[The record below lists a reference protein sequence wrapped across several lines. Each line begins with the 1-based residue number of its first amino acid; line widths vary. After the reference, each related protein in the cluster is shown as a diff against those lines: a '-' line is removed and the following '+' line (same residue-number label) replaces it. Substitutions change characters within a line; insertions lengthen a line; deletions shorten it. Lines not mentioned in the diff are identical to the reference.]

1 MTVSWPNNEGNRQTL
16 PKIRNPDI
24 LSGMLPKLMDLIQ
37 ELRARLALAWR
48 ANTDICAMEVELG
61 SGQQSWHE
69 GHLHNCNTGNVLG
82 NCKTI
87 AVTRHALGIEELSR
101 NGRSGSLGNISSGPE
116 SSHDVSF
123 G

>member
-1 MTVSWPNNEGNRQTL
+1 MP
-16 PKIRNPDI
+16 
-24 LSGMLPKLMDLIQ
+24 PKLMDLIQ
-37 ELRARLALAWR
+37 ELRARLALSWR
-48 ANTDICAMEVELG
+48 ANADICTMEIDSG

-82 NCKTI
+82 NCKRI
-87 AVTRHALGIEELSR
+87 ALTRHALGIDELSR
-101 NGRSGSLGNISSGPE
+101 NGRSGSLGNISSGSE